1 MKLLRY
7 GPKGA
12 ERPGLL
18 DAEGHVR
25 DLGGVLPDITADTLR
40 PAGLAAL
47 RALDVA
53 SLPLVD
59 APGRLAPPWR
69 GMGKFLCVGLNYASH
84 AAESKMALPTEPVLF
99 TKHTSAVIGCNDPVV
114 LPADAT
120 KGDWEVELGVV
131 IGTTARC
138 VSEAEALQHV
148 AGYCVVNDV
157 SERAFQLE
165 RGGTW
170 DKGKGCDTFGPVGP
184 WLVTADEVPDPQNL
198 SLWLEVN
205 GRRFQDGHTSQMI
218 FGVAKLIAYISRFCT
233 LYPGDLIASGT
244 PEGVGMG
251 QQPSPIFLKPGD
263 VMRLGVQGLGE
274 QQQTVHAWDPA
285 LIDG

>member
-148 AGYCVVNDV
+148 AGYCV
-157 SERAFQLE
+157 
-165 RGGTW
+165 
-170 DKGKGCDTFGPVGP
+170 
-184 WLVTADEVPDPQNL
+184 
-198 SLWLEVN
+198 
-205 GRRFQDGHTSQMI
+205 
-218 FGVAKLIAYISRFCT
+218 
-233 LYPGDLIASGT
+233 
-244 PEGVGMG
+244 
-251 QQPSPIFLKPGD
+251 
-263 VMRLGVQGLGE
+263 
-274 QQQTVHAWDPA
+274 
-285 LIDG
+285 